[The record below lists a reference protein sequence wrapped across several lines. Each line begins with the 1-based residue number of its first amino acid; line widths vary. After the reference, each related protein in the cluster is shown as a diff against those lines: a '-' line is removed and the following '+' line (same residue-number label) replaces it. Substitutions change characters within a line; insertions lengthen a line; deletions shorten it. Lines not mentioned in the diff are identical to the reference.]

1 MEKGVF
7 HFTGIGG
14 FGMSALAQMR
24 AMSGLPATGSDRDFD
39 AGRNPDTRAA
49 LEKLG
54 IRIFPQDGSGVRG
67 ADKAVAS
74 TAVENSNPDLARAA
88 ELGVPVIH
96 RSELLAEHVNASRAV
111 AVAGTSGKSTVAAM
125 IFEILDFAGL
135 KPSIITG
142 GALLSL
148 KEKGLLGN
156 ACAGGGGPLVVEADE
171 SDGTVAR
178 YRPALGVL
186 LNITRDHKE
195 VAELRG
201 IFSAFASNCGEFIAC
216 ADDPEAA
223 AIKPAAGFFGRSADG
238 TRFSDPRPGLFESRF
253 RLGGVDFSVP
263 APGDYNIDNAVAA
276 AAACARLGV
285 SLETSAAALARFK
298 GVARRFNILG
308 RAGGVTVVD
317 DFAHNPAKIAAVL
330 SALRLRKGGRVLAV
344 FQPHGFAPARL
355 MRRELPGALSASLS
369 TGDEVFFPDIYY
381 AGGTVA
387 KDISSADLAA
397 DAAAAGLKARHLP
410 DRRRIAAEVAAAA
423 RPGDIVIVMGARDPG
438 LTGLARD
445 ILSALALAAGANG
458 KI

>member
-24 AMSGLPATGSDRDFD
+24 AMTGLPATGSDRDFD
-39 AGRNPDTRAA
+39 AGRNPEARAA

-54 IRIFPQDGSGVRG
+54 IRIFPQDGSGVKG
-67 ADKAVAS
+67 AAKVVAS

-88 ELGVPVIH
+88 ALGVPVIH
-96 RSELLAEHVNASRAV
+96 RSELLAEHVNSARAV

-125 IFEILDFAGL
+125 IFEILTHAGL
-135 KPSIITG
+135 SPSIITG

-156 ACAGGGGPLVVEADE
+156 AFAGSSGLLVVEADE

-178 YRPALGVL
+178 YRPALGLL

-195 VAELRG
+195 VEELRG
-201 IFSAFASNCGEFIAC
+201 IFSAFAANCGEFLSC
-216 ADDPEAA
+216 ADDTEAS
-223 AIKPAAGFFGRSADG
+223 AIGPAAGSFGRSAPG
-238 TRFSDPRPGLFESRF
+238 PAFSAPRPGLFESGF
-253 RLGGVDFSVP
+253 RLGGVEFSVP

-285 SLETSAAALARFK
+285 DLKICAAALKDFR
-298 GVARRFNILG
+298 GVARRFNVLG
-308 RAGGVTVVD
+308 RAGGVTVID

-330 SALRLRKGGRVLAV
+330 SALKLREGGRVLAV

-355 MRRELPGALSASLS
+355 MRGELPGVLASSLS
-369 TGDEVFFPDIYY
+369 PDDEVFFPDIYY

-387 KDISSADLAA
+387 RDISSADLAA

-410 DRRRIAAEVAAAA
+410 DRGRIAAEVAAAA
-423 RPGDIVIVMGARDPG
+423 RPGDIIIVMGARDPG
-438 LTGLARD
+438 LPALARD
-445 ILSALALAAGANG
+445 ILAEVSGRAND

>member
-1 MEKGVF
+1 MEEGVY

-24 AMSGLPATGSDRDFD
+24 ALAGLPATGSDRDFD
-39 AGRNPDTRAA
+39 AGRNPETRAA
-49 LEKLG
+49 LENLG
-54 IRIFPQDGSGVRG
+54 VKIFPQDGSGVTAGPARV
-67 ADKAVAS
+67 VAS
-74 TAVENSNPDLARAA
+74 TAVESSNPDLSRAV
-88 ELGVPVIH
+88 ELGVPVMH
-96 RSELLAEHVNASRAV
+96 RSELLAEYVNSSRAV

-135 KPSIITG
+135 RPSIITG

-156 ACAGGGGPLVVEADE
+156 AFSGGGGPLVVEADE

-195 VAELRG
+195 VGELRG

-223 AIKPAAGFFGRSADG
+223 AIRPAAGAFGRSAPVPL
-238 TRFSDPRPGLFESRF
+238 FSDPAPGLFESLF
-253 RLGGVDFSVP
+253 KLGGADFRVP

-276 AAACARLGV
+276 AAACLRLGV
-285 SLETSAAALARFK
+285 SLETCAAALSGFR
-298 GVARRFNILG
+298 GVARRFNVIG
-308 RAGGVTVVD
+308 RAGGVTVID

-330 SALRLRKGGRVLAV
+330 SALKLREGGRVLAL
-344 FQPHGFAPARL
+344 FQPHGFTPARL
-355 MRRELPGALSASLS
+355 MRRELPGILSSALSP
-369 TGDEVFFPDIYY
+369 GDEVFFPDIYY

-410 DRRRIAAEVAAAA
+410 DRGRIAAEVAAAA

-438 LTGLARD
+438 LPALARE
-445 ILSALALAAGANG
+445 ILARVSAGAWR
-458 KI
+458 KC

>member
-1 MEKGVF
+1 MERGVF

-24 AMSGLPATGSDRDFD
+24 ALAGLPATGSDRDFD
-39 AGRNPDTRAA
+39 AGRNPETRAA

-54 IRIFPQDGSGVRG
+54 VKIFPQDGSGVRG
-67 ADKAVAS
+67 AARLVAS
-74 TAVENSNPDLARAA
+74 TAVESSNPDLALAA
-88 ELGVPVIH
+88 ELGVPVMH
-96 RSELLAEHVNASRAV
+96 RSELLAGHVNSSRAV

-156 ACAGGGGPLVVEADE
+156 AFSGGGPLVVEADE

-178 YRPALGVL
+178 YKPALGVL

-201 IFSAFASNCGEFIAC
+201 IFSAFAANCGELLVC
-216 ADDPEAA
+216 SDDPEAS
-223 AIKPAAGFFGRSADG
+223 AIRPAAGSFGRSAAEPL
-238 TRFSDPRPGLFESRF
+238 FSDPRPGLFGSRF

-285 SLETSAAALARFK
+285 DLRACAAALARFR
-298 GVARRFNILG
+298 GVARRFNVIG
-308 RAGGVTVVD
+308 RAGGVTVID

-330 SALRLRKGGRVLAV
+330 SALKLREGGRVLAV

-355 MRRELPGALSASLS
+355 MRRELPGALASALS
-369 TGDEVFFPDIYY
+369 PGDEVFFPDIYY

-397 DAAAAGLKARHLP
+397 DASAAGLRARHLP
-410 DRRRIAAEVAAAA
+410 DRGRIAAEVAAAA
-423 RPGDIVIVMGARDPG
+423 GPGDIVIVMGARDPG
-438 LTGLARD
+438 LPALARD
-445 ILSALALAAGANG
+445 IMAEVARKAGA
-458 KI
+458 